1 MRKRHLIERLSAAY
15 LNPSTSAGTARWVAL
30 GVAAWDCISRGVNA
44 YNAAALLALGG
55 LDVAA
60 RWFSSRGEGGPGSG
74 LPQEVA
80 PCPR

>member
-1 MRKRHLIERLSAAY
+1 MEVFKTLAAAY

-30 GVAAWDCISRGVNA
+30 GVAAWDCVSKGASAWNV
-44 YNAAALLALGG
+44 AALLALGG

-60 RWFSSRGEGGPGSG
+60 RWVVTGGRGPGSG

-80 PCPR
+80 LCQP